1 MSMDDYFNKI
11 LPLILRVLQSEKIF
25 FENYFVAGLL
35 PNIDTSKF
43 INDEGV
49 DIYQWYMGIF
59 CCIVD
64 IGRIDLAFGAAN
76 MAQYH
81 YLPREE

>member
-1 MSMDDYFNKI
+1 MDDYFNKI

-49 DIYQWYMGIF
+49 DIYQ
-59 CCIVD
+59 
-64 IGRIDLAFGAAN
+64 
-76 MAQYH
+76 
-81 YLPREE
+81 